1 MSAAPVPE
9 QIAEVLAREGA
20 LDDRAEELLARA
32 AGAPGA
38 WSASASDFADQ
49 AARIA
54 LRALLA
60 CLARKSA
67 QETGTDPDPY
77 GGALAFVRAAP
88 GGTVLLTGTFENTA
102 AAARLSFDAPTAC
115 AASAAPPRGGSGI
128 VDALQPA
135 VVDYWIDDTGFAL
148 ASDLARF
155 DRVRAAGAAES
166 AVLYCNRI
174 VEAMARRTVGPTP
187 RGAAPS
193 LAGLIT
199 DLEKYHHLPRPL
211 KSLLHLLRSLGNDA
225 RHAVQPV
232 TGAEVDVA
240 FAVLLRWL
248 QWAFCESASGPQL
261 PALSRPNRPTDGL
274 LPRGL
279 ARLVD
284 DAATTGDEVLARLTS
299 GRADGALLSP
309 LLAAAAAEALLGRNL
324 FDQARTVLAAG
335 LERFPRDRRLRQL
348 MGVYWSRRGGN
359 EKSVEHLHRALA
371 ELEPLLPQGGAPA
384 TDEDA
389 FGILGGVYK
398 RLSELEPG
406 AATEWLTKSAA
417 AYRAGWEQSRHT
429 NEYLGINT
437 ATLALFLGDDVRA
450 LAEPIRD
457 RMEAVE
463 ARLRAAG
470 HGPRPLTFW
479 DQVIWAE
486 AELLLRNWDAAGA
499 LYRDVFARFPEQVG
513 HIAIAGA
520 QARRVLERMGESA
533 RAEIL
538 GR

>member
-1 MSAAPVPE
+1 VSAPPVPE
-9 QIAEVLAREGA
+9 RLADLLAQARP
-20 LDDRAEELLARA
+20 LDERAEDLLARA
-32 AGAPGA
+32 AAAPGA
-38 WSASASDFADQ
+38 WAAGVGDFADQ
-49 AARIA
+49 PARIA
-54 LRALLA
+54 FRALLA

-67 QETGTDPDPY
+67 QEAGTDPDPY
-77 GGALAFVRAAP
+77 GGALAFVREAA
-88 GGTVLLTGTFENTA
+88 GGLVRLAGTFENTA
-102 AAARLSFDAPTAC
+102 AVARLAFDAPRPC
-115 AASAAPPRGGSGI
+115 AVAPPPRGGSPI
-128 VDALQPA
+128 VDALHPA
-135 VVDYWIDDTGFAL
+135 VIDYWIDDTGFAL
-148 ASDLARF
+148 ASDLARL

-199 DLEKYHHLPRPL
+199 DLEKYHQLPRPL

-232 TGAEVDVA
+232 TAAEVDVA

-248 QWAFCESASGPQL
+248 QWAFCESPSGPQL
-261 PALSRPNRPTDGL
+261 PALARASRPVDVL
-274 LPRGL
+274 LPRDL

-299 GRADGALLSP
+299 GRTDGALLSP
-309 LLAAAAAEALLGRNL
+309 LLAAAAAEALLGRKL
-324 FDQARTVLAAG
+324 WDQALTVLRAG

-348 MGVYWSRRGGN
+348 LGLYWSRRGGD
-359 EKSVEHLHRALA
+359 ERSAEHLHRARA

-384 TDEDA
+384 TDEDT

-398 RLSELEPG
+398 RLAELEP
-406 AATEWLTKSAA
+406 AAADEWLSKSAA
-417 AYRAGWEQSRHT
+417 TYRAGWEQSRRT

-437 ATLALFLGDDVRA
+437 ATLAFFRGEDVRA

-479 DQVIWAE
+479 DQATWAT
-486 AELLLRNWDAAGA
+486 AELLLRNWAAAGE
-499 LYRDVFARFPEQVG
+499 LYRDAFARFPEQVG
-513 HIAIAGA
+513 YIDVTVW
-520 QARRVLERMGESA
+520 QARLILDRTGESA
-533 RAEIL
+533 RAAEIL